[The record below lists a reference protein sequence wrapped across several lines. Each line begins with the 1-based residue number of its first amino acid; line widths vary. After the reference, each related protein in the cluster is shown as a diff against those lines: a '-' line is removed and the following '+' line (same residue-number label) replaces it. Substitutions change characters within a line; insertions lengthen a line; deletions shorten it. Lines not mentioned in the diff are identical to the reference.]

1 MLSHHDGAGSR
12 RVREGAGLVTLALV
26 LAASSVP
33 AFAQD
38 ATTSTGRLNS
48 PSARQSSEAANKA
61 GQSGPVQPK
70 SAQSG
75 TVQPD
80 AAAASQNDDDLQAG
94 KLDVPAP
101 PADVTLPEVKP
112 IIPDDEFN
120 RSVPKL
126 DPEDD
131 PELDKPLESIEAFEQ
146 RLATQKPAEKAA
158 DNTGDNIGDKAGET
172 PGEKSGQ
179 GAARAAAADGT
190 VQSAADAGAPATAS
204 SAATEAVGQAPAR
217 DPELN
222 APLPPIDQFE
232 VTPVQFAES
241 EEASKDTEVAY
252 AVRVDGLEAADDAT
266 DIDLKSEFKSH
277 SALKKTGKAANIAML
292 RARLSEDATLMQTV
306 LASEGW
312 YSPTITTRI
321 ERNRNGQEGPPL
333 TAVITVAPGKRYVF
347 SDIVVKADPTIPPTL
362 IADNLALKV
371 GDPIIAEKV
380 QGAEAQ
386 VALALPENGYAFA
399 QVGDRDILLDQDTGD
414 GAYTL
419 PIDVGPRGR
428 FGGFTTAG
436 DLAFDVKHVAVL
448 SRFKKGELYDSRKVD
463 DLRKALVA
471 TSLFSTV
478 SVEPRKTGES
488 AGPDGTEY
496 VTLHVQQDAGPP
508 RTIAGTVGY
517 ATGEG
522 LSAQAS
528 WTNRNMFPPE
538 GALIFSG
545 IAGTRQQGLS
555 STFRRSNAGKRDRTF
570 ELVAEAFHNDYD
582 AYSAYTGRIAV
593 RMARDS
599 TPLWQKKFTYAYGAE
614 ALITGETD
622 YNVDTGTRDRKLYYV
637 VGVNGQAG
645 FDRTDS
651 LLDPTRGFRFTALVQ
666 PEATVKG
673 GFNPYVRSRVDA
685 SGYYPVT
692 DGLVLAGRVRLGTI
706 QGAQLFDIAPSRRLY
721 AGGGGSVRGYSYQA
735 LGEQAPDGKAVGGR
749 SLNEASVEAR
759 YRFGTYGVVAF
770 VDAGQAY
777 REKIP
782 QFNNLRYGVG
792 IGGRFYTNFG
802 PVRLDLAT
810 PIDRQ
815 PGESRI
821 NIYVSIGQAF

>member
-1 MLSHHDGAGSR
+1 M
-12 RVREGAGLVTLALV
+12 
-26 LAASSVP
+26 
-33 AFAQD
+33 
-38 ATTSTGRLNS
+38 
-48 PSARQSSEAANKA
+48 
-61 GQSGPVQPK
+61 
-70 SAQSG
+70 
-75 TVQPD
+75 TV
-80 AAAASQNDDDLQAG
+80 S
-94 KLDVPAP
+94 
-101 PADVTLPEVKP
+101 
-112 IIPDDEFN
+112 
-120 RSVPKL
+120 
-126 DPEDD
+126 
-131 PELDKPLESIEAFEQ
+131 
-146 RLATQKPAEKAA
+146 
-158 DNTGDNIGDKAGET
+158 
-172 PGEKSGQ
+172 
-179 GAARAAAADGT
+179 
-190 VQSAADAGAPATAS
+190 
-204 SAATEAVGQAPAR
+204 
-217 DPELN
+217 
-222 APLPPIDQFE
+222 
-232 VTPVQFAES
+232 
-241 EEASKDTEVAY
+241 
-252 AVRVDGLEAADDAT
+252 
-266 DIDLKSEFKSH
+266 
-277 SALKKTGKAANIAML
+277 
-292 RARLSEDATLMQTV
+292 
-306 LASEGW
+306 
-312 YSPTITTRI
+312 
-321 ERNRNGQEGPPL
+321 
-333 TAVITVAPGKRYVF
+333 PGKRYVF
-347 SDIVVKADPTIPPTL
+347 SDIVVKADPTVPPTL
-362 IADNLALKV
+362 IADNFALKV
-371 GDPIIAEKV
+371 GDPIVAQRV

-386 VALALPENGYAFA
+386 VGLALPENGYAFA
-399 QVGDRDILLDQDTGD
+399 HVGDRDILLDQDTGD
-414 GAYTL
+414 GVYTL

-436 DLAFDVKHVAVL
+436 DLAFDQKHIEVL
-448 SRFKKGELYDSRKVD
+448 ARFKRGQLYDSRKVD

-471 TSLFSTV
+471 TNLFSTV

-488 AGPDGTEY
+488 AGTDGTEY

-528 WTNRNMFPPE
+528 WTHRNMFPPE
-538 GALIFSG
+538 GALILSA
-545 IAGTRQQGLS
+545 IAGTKQQGVS

-570 ELVAEAFHNDYD
+570 EMVAEAFHNDYD

-622 YNVDTGTRDRKLYYV
+622 YNVSTGTRDRKLYYV

-645 FDRTDS
+645 FDKTDS
-651 LLDPTRGFRFTALVQ
+651 LLDPTKGFRFTALVQ

-673 GFNPYVRSRVDA
+673 GFNPYVRSRVDGSA
-685 SGYYPVT
+685 YYSVT

-706 QGAQLFDIAPSRRLY
+706 QGAGLFDIAPSRRLY
-721 AGGGGSVRGYSYQA
+721 AGGGGSVRGYAYQA

-802 PVRLDLAT
+802 PVRLDVAT